1 MFWHW
6 VPRYM
11 VGYVELMITK
21 KRAGQLLK
29 LMEVRTD
36 TGMWSVPVLVLSDVR
51 EEYGDMIMQKKMG
64 EGLSML
70 GNGVEEWWPCDNYR
84 AFKSIQGF

>member
-21 KRAGQLLK
+21 KRAITEING
-29 LMEVRTD
+29 
-36 TGMWSVPVLVLSDVR
+36 
-51 EEYGDMIMQKKMG
+51 G
-64 EGLSML
+64 ENGHWNVVCAGVGL
-70 GNGVEEWWPCDNYR
+70 E
-84 AFKSIQGF
+84 

>member
-1 MFWHW
+1 
-6 VPRYM
+6 
-11 VGYVELMITK
+11 
-21 KRAGQLLK
+21 
-29 LMEVRTD
+29 
-36 TGMWSVPVLVLSDVR
+36 MWSVPVLVLSDVR

-70 GNGVEEWWPCDNYR
+70 GNEVEEWWPCDNYR